1 MSISVREVSAVDENI
16 LESIYLGNQATID
29 TNMGFDQSKDF
40 NTTQEKIDCIKSQ
53 FKIDDPRVRIIELSD
68 NGSIVGYY
76 TGMIMESSWSVTNAI
91 IAGSAYSMPNIT
103 LTNLFITLVKGFGC
117 THMTS
122 RVTDGTSLATS
133 AANSWGLPDKLQ
145 LVSTVSSN
153 DVDQG
158 VDCTEYKYLLL

>member
-16 LESIYLGNQATID
+16 LESMYLGNQTTID

-53 FKIDDPRVRIIELSD
+53 FEIDDPRVRIIEMLD
-68 NGSIVGYY
+68 EGSIVGYFI
-76 TGMIMESSWSVTNAI
+76 GMIMESSWAITNAI
-91 IAGSAYSMPNIT
+91 VANSAYSMPNT
-103 LTNLFITLVKGFGC
+103 AVTEVFIALVKDFGC

-122 RVTDGTSLATS
+122 RVTDGTSSATN
-133 AANSWGLPDKLQ
+133 AANSYGLTDKLQ
-145 LVSTVSSN
+145 LVTTVSSN

-158 VDCTEYKYLLL
+158 VNCTEYKYLLL